1 MSAALE
7 PAAVDAGWLT
17 ARLRTAGVIR
27 DARVTEVTSRVA
39 VGVGMLGDSI
49 RFTVDYDRDEGAP
62 ASFVGKFACAD
73 PVSRQTGKDYG
84 LYEREVGFYREVAH
98 TVAIRTPVC
107 HFAEYD
113 PEDGAFALLME
124 DLAPARQ
131 GNQLTGC
138 DLADARLAM
147 EQAAALHG
155 PRWNDPTLA
164 DHAFLIQAGAA
175 SSVIDVFP
183 ACIAEFHRRYD
194 GMLEPEYMAV
204 CDRYA
209 DLVARRLPPATPRNT
224 TLTHGDF
231 RLDNMLF
238 DAKGGATP
246 LVTLD
251 WQSPAIG
258 VGAVDVAYFMGMALP
273 IELRRANERAL
284 LEHYLDA
291 LRSYGVR
298 DYSFDELYD
307 DYRRT
312 LLLGVSTAIFASAAT
327 KRTERGDQMFLAMA
341 RGGCAQAIDTEALE
355 LAEAA

>member
-1 MSAALE
+1 VSAALE
-7 PAAVDAGWLT
+7 PAAVGPDWLT
-17 ARLRTAGVIR
+17 ERLRAAAVLR

-49 RFTVDYDRDEGAP
+49 RFTVEYDRNEGAP

-84 LYEREVGFYREVAH
+84 LYEREVGFYRAVAH

-113 PEDGAFALLME
+113 AVDGAFALLME

-164 DHAFLIQAGAA
+164 DHPFLNLTGAGEGVINAFPQ
-175 SSVIDVFP
+175 
-183 ACIAEFHRRYD
+183 CIAEFHRRYD
-194 GMLEPEYMAV
+194 GVLEPEYMEV

-209 DLVARRLPPATPRNT
+209 DLVARRLPPPTPRNT

-238 DAKGGATP
+238 DAKGGAAP

-258 VGAVDVAYFMGMALP
+258 VGAVDVAYFLGMALP

-284 LEHYLDA
+284 LEHYLAA
-291 LRSYGVR
+291 LRGHGVR
-298 DYSFDELYD
+298 DYSYDELYD

-312 LLLGVSTAIFASAAT
+312 LLSGVSTAIFASAST

-341 RGGCAQAIDTEALE
+341 RGGCAQAIDAEALA
-355 LAEAA
+355 LAG

>member
-1 MSAALE
+1 MSADLE
-7 PAAVDAGWLT
+7 PAAVGPEWLT
-17 ARLRTAGVIR
+17 ERLRAAGVLR
-27 DARVTEVTSRVA
+27 EARVTAVTERRS
-39 VGVGMLGDSI
+39 VGAGMLGDSI
-49 RFTVDYDRDEGAP
+49 RFAVAYDRDEAAP
-62 ASFVGKFACAD
+62 ASFVGKFASAD
-73 PVSRQTGKDYG
+73 PVSRQTGQAYG
-84 LYEREVGFYREVAH
+84 LYEREVGFYREVAR
-98 TVAIRTPVC
+98 TVAIRTPTC

-113 PEDGAFALLME
+113 PTDGAFALLME
-124 DLAPARQ
+124 DLSPARQ

-155 PRWNDPTLA
+155 PRWNDRTLA
-164 DHAFLIQAGAA
+164 YHPFLNLTGAA

-183 ACIAEFHRRYD
+183 ECIAEFHRRYN
-194 GMLEPEYMAV
+194 GMLEPDYMDV

-209 DLVARRLPPATPRNT
+209 ALVARRLPPPAPRNT

-238 DAKGGATP
+238 DARDGALP
-246 LVTLD
+246 MVTLD

-258 VGAVDVAYFMGMALP
+258 VGAVDVAYFLGMALP

-284 LEHYLDA
+284 LEHYLEA
-291 LRSYGVR
+291 LRVYGVR
-298 DYSFDELYD
+298 DYSYDELYD

-312 LLLGVSTAIFASAAT
+312 SLSGVSTAVFASAST
-327 KRTERGDQMFLAMA
+327 KRTERGDAMFLAMA

-355 LAEAA
+355 AAEAT